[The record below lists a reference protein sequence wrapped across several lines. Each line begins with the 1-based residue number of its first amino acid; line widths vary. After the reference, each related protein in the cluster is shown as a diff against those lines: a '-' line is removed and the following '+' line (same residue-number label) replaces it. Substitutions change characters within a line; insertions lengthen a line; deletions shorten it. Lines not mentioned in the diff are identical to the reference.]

1 MNDKYK
7 ILVVDDNKETVAG
20 IKSFLEQKYNT
31 LSAYDGLEGIR
42 AFENDNDGID
52 LVITDL
58 VMPSISGVTLIEV
71 IKKKYPDTPIIAIT
85 GWGHHPKALASEA
98 KADLVLD
105 KPFEMEELNQAL
117 EKLFSELHKNSVKSI
132 PTQKTHK
139 R

>member
-117 EKLFSELHKNSVKSI
+117 EKFFSELHKNSVKSR
-132 PTQKTHK
+132 PTQKTHE